1 MNNQGRTQLQS
12 IVEGLKQ
19 QSAKEAQ
26 ASRDVQDRTKKE
38 FHDTQMQ
45 LSHAM
50 NRADDLDKEVKRL
63 TVKLAEQNK
72 VRVSGVQY
80 RTGFF
85 DGLQDTVETSGGKR
99 SDSLA
104 ASTSS
109 SRLDLRRV
117 CQNVGCYD

>member
-72 VRVSGVQY
+72 VRVPGVQY
-80 RTGFF
+80 RTVF
-85 DGLQDTVETSGGKR
+85 LTVCRTM
-99 SDSLA
+99 
-104 ASTSS
+104 
-109 SRLDLRRV
+109 SRQVGANGQTRLLRRPLHLDWTCDV
-117 CQNVGCYD
+117 YVKM

>member
-80 RTGFF
+80 HTVFF
-85 DGLQDTVETSGGKR
+85 LRFAGHCRDKWGQTVR
-99 SDSLA
+99 LA
-104 ASTSS
+104 CCVDLFIAIGPATCMSK
-109 SRLDLRRV
+109 SRLL
-117 CQNVGCYD
+117 